1 MWQYYIPI
9 FISYCS
15 FFFYIFWGLKSA
27 DKVAFGTKE
36 DSSNAGTVLEQQ
48 NEQNSVYKDLLKGEV
63 TQEVKE
69 LRHEM
74 YFSERKSHKYKYIG
88 NGVVTKKNEIFD
100 YPGKIDKTDGFPLQI
115 LQPNIEDTGTLSEN
129 LSEVDYRIKDK
140 KEFTIDIERDFIPRF
155 RLEEFTNKLV
165 VKRINEN
172 AVMLDFYTPIYK
184 SQFNTIHKL
193 FLKEL
198 EKIYMGDVRSDVI
211 DFKQVEF
218 ISFRAFGTDDLKKY
232 TYNNIEFDNIL
243 IFDGHYVI
251 KFTAD
256 IVNDGEDL
264 INEFYCKEEEEK
276 SRMHAPRNENG
287 QTIDFLTALYKAE
300 DKYDYE
306 QAKELI
312 GDL

>member
-1 MWQYYIPI
+1 MIKKIYNKIR
-9 FISYCS
+9 S

-27 DKVAFGTKE
+27 DKIAFGTKE

-129 LSEVDYRIKDK
+129 LSEVDYRIKNK

>member
-1 MWQYYIPI
+1 MIKNIYNKIR
-9 FISYCS
+9 S

-27 DKVAFGTKE
+27 DKIAFGAKE
-36 DSSNAGTVLEQQ
+36 DPSNDGTVFEQQ

-88 NGVVTKKNEIFD
+88 NGIVSKKNEIFD

-129 LSEVDYRIKDK
+129 LSEVDYRIKNK

-198 EKIYMGDVRSDVI
+198 ENIYMGDVRSDVI

-218 ISFRAFGTDDLKKY
+218 VSFRAFGTDDLKKY

-264 INEFYCKEEEEK
+264 INEFYCNEEEEK

-287 QTIDFLTALYKAE
+287 QTIDFLTALCKAE

-306 QAKELI
+306 QAKDLI
-312 GDL
+312 GNL

>member
-1 MWQYYIPI
+1 MIKKIYNKIR
-9 FISYCS
+9 S

-27 DKVAFGTKE
+27 DKIAFGTKE

-129 LSEVDYRIKDK
+129 LSEADYRIKNK

-198 EKIYMGDVRSDVI
+198 EKIYMGDVRTDVI

-276 SRMHAPRNENG
+276 SRIHAPRNENE

>member
-1 MWQYYIPI
+1 MIKKIYNKIR
-9 FISYCS
+9 S

-27 DKVAFGTKE
+27 DKIAFGTKE

-129 LSEVDYRIKDK
+129 LSEVDYRIKNK

-264 INEFYCKEEEEK
+264 INEFYCNEEEEK
-276 SRMHAPRNENG
+276 SRTHAPRNENG

>member
-1 MWQYYIPI
+1 MIKKIYNKIR
-9 FISYCS
+9 S

-27 DKVAFGTKE
+27 DKIAFGTKE

-129 LSEVDYRIKDK
+129 LSEADYRIKDK

-276 SRMHAPRNENG
+276 SRIHAHRNENE
-287 QTIDFLTALYKAE
+287 QTIDFLTALCKAE

-306 QAKELI
+306 QAKDLI
-312 GDL
+312 GNL

>member
-1 MWQYYIPI
+1 MWKKIYDKIR
-9 FISYCS
+9 S
-15 FFFYIFWGLKSA
+15 FYFYLFWGLKSA
-27 DKVAFGTKE
+27 DKMAFGTKE
-36 DSSNAGTVLEQQ
+36 DGLNAGAVLEQQ
-48 NEQNSVYKDLLKGEV
+48 NEQNSVYKDLLRGEI

-88 NGVVTKKNEIFD
+88 NGVVTKKNDIFD

-129 LSEVDYRIKDK
+129 LSEVDYRIKNK

-276 SRMHAPRNENG
+276 SRTHAPRDEKG
-287 QTIDFLTALYKAE
+287 QSIDFLSALYKVE

>member
-1 MWQYYIPI
+1 MIKKIYNKIR
-9 FISYCS
+9 S

-27 DKVAFGTKE
+27 DKIAFGTKE

-129 LSEVDYRIKDK
+129 LSEVDYRIKNK

-211 DFKQVEF
+211 DFKKVEF

-264 INEFYCKEEEEK
+264 INEFYCNEEEEK

-287 QTIDFLTALYKAE
+287 QTIDFLTALCKAE

-306 QAKELI
+306 QAKDLI
-312 GDL
+312 GNL

>member
-1 MWQYYIPI
+1 MIKKIYNKIR
-9 FISYCS
+9 S

-27 DKVAFGTKE
+27 DKIAFGAKE
-36 DSSNAGTVLEQQ
+36 DPSNDGTVFEQQ

-129 LSEVDYRIKDK
+129 LSEADYRIKNK

-198 EKIYMGDVRSDVI
+198 ENIYMGDVRSDVI

-264 INEFYCKEEEEK
+264 INEFYCNEEEEK

-287 QTIDFLTALYKAE
+287 QTIDFLTALCKTE

-306 QAKELI
+306 QAKDLI
-312 GDL
+312 GNL

>member
-1 MWQYYIPI
+1 MIKKIYNKIR
-9 FISYCS
+9 S

-27 DKVAFGTKE
+27 DKIAFGAKE
-36 DSSNAGTVLEQQ
+36 DPSNDGTVFEQQ
-48 NEQNSVYKDLLKGEV
+48 NEQNSVYKNLLKGEV

-88 NGVVTKKNEIFD
+88 NGIVSKKNEIFD

-129 LSEVDYRIKDK
+129 LSEVDYRIKNK

-264 INEFYCKEEEEK
+264 INEFYCNEEEEK

>member
-1 MWQYYIPI
+1 MIKKIYNKIR
-9 FISYCS
+9 S

-27 DKVAFGTKE
+27 DKIAFGTKE

-129 LSEVDYRIKDK
+129 LSEADYRIKNK

-276 SRMHAPRNENG
+276 SRIHAPRNENE

>member
-1 MWQYYIPI
+1 MIKKIYNKIR
-9 FISYCS
+9 S

-27 DKVAFGTKE
+27 DKIAFGTKE

-129 LSEVDYRIKDK
+129 LSEVDYRIKNK

-276 SRMHAPRNENG
+276 SRMHAPRNENE
-287 QTIDFLTALYKAE
+287 QTIDFLTALCKTE

>member
-1 MWQYYIPI
+1 M
-9 FISYCS
+9 
-15 FFFYIFWGLKSA
+15 
-27 DKVAFGTKE
+27 
-36 DSSNAGTVLEQQ
+36 
-48 NEQNSVYKDLLKGEV
+48 KGEV

-100 YPGKIDKTDGFPLQI
+100 YPGIIDKSDGFPLQI

-129 LSEVDYRIKDK
+129 LSEADYRIKNK

-276 SRMHAPRNENG
+276 SRIHAPRNENE

>member
-1 MWQYYIPI
+1 MIEKIYNKIR
-9 FISYCS
+9 S

-27 DKVAFGTKE
+27 DKIAFGTKE

-129 LSEVDYRIKDK
+129 LSEADYRIKNK

>member
-1 MWQYYIPI
+1 MIKKIYNKIR
-9 FISYCS
+9 S

-27 DKVAFGTKE
+27 DKIAFGTKE

-129 LSEVDYRIKDK
+129 LSEVDYRIKNK

-264 INEFYCKEEEEK
+264 INEFYCNEEEEK

>member
-1 MWQYYIPI
+1 MIKKIYNKIR
-9 FISYCS
+9 S

-27 DKVAFGTKE
+27 DKIAFGAKE
-36 DSSNAGTVLEQQ
+36 DPSNDGTVFEQQ

-88 NGVVTKKNEIFD
+88 NGIVSKKNEIFD

-129 LSEVDYRIKDK
+129 LSEVDYRIKNK

-198 EKIYMGDVRSDVI
+198 ENIYMGDVRSDVI
-211 DFKQVEF
+211 DFRQVEF

-264 INEFYCKEEEEK
+264 INEFYCNEEEEK

-287 QTIDFLTALYKAE
+287 QTIDFLTALCKAE

-306 QAKELI
+306 QAKDLI
-312 GDL
+312 ENL

>member
-1 MWQYYIPI
+1 MIEKIYNKIR
-9 FISYCS
+9 S

-27 DKVAFGTKE
+27 DKIAFGTKE

-129 LSEVDYRIKDK
+129 LSEVDYRIKNK

>member
-1 MWQYYIPI
+1 MIKKIYNKIR
-9 FISYCS
+9 S

-27 DKVAFGTKE
+27 DKIAFGTKE

-129 LSEVDYRIKDK
+129 LSEKDYRIKNK

>member
-1 MWQYYIPI
+1 MIKKIYNKIR
-9 FISYCS
+9 S

-27 DKVAFGTKE
+27 DKIAFGTKE

-129 LSEVDYRIKDK
+129 LSEADYRIKDK

-193 FLKEL
+193 FLKDL

-218 ISFRAFGTDDLKKY
+218 ISFRAFGPDDLKKY

-276 SRMHAPRNENG
+276 SRIHAPRNENE

>member
-1 MWQYYIPI
+1 MLKKIYSKIR
-9 FISYCS
+9 S
-15 FFFYIFWGLKSA
+15 FMFYLFWGLKSA
-27 DKVAFGTKE
+27 DKIAFTTKE
-36 DSSNAGTVLEQQ
+36 NSLNDGSVLEQQ
-48 NEQNSVYKDLLKGEV
+48 NEDNVVYKDLLRGEV

-74 YFSERKSHKYKYIG
+74 YFSERKSHKYKYLG
-88 NGVVTKKNEIFD
+88 NGIVTKKNDIFD

-129 LSEVDYRIKDK
+129 LAESDYRLKNK

-165 VKRINEN
+165 VKRINET

-184 SQFNTIHKL
+184 SQFNTVHKL

-198 EKIYMGDVRSDVI
+198 EKIYMGNVRSDVI
-211 DFKQVEF
+211 DLKQVEF

-232 TYNNIEFDNIL
+232 TYNNVEFDNIL

-264 INEFYCKEEEEK
+264 IDEFYCEEEEEK
-276 SRMHAPRNENG
+276 SRNHAPRNNNG
-287 QTIDFLTALYKAE
+287 GCIDFTMALCKAN
-300 DKYDYE
+300 DDYDYK
-306 QAKELI
+306 QAEELI

>member
-1 MWQYYIPI
+1 MIKKIYNKIR
-9 FISYCS
+9 S

-27 DKVAFGTKE
+27 DKIAFGAKE
-36 DSSNAGTVLEQQ
+36 DPSNDGTVFEQQ

-129 LSEVDYRIKDK
+129 LSEKDYRIKNK

-276 SRMHAPRNENG
+276 SRMHAPRNENE
-287 QTIDFLTALYKAE
+287 QTIDFLTALYKDE

>member
-1 MWQYYIPI
+1 MIKKIYNKIR
-9 FISYCS
+9 S

-27 DKVAFGTKE
+27 DKIAFGAKE
-36 DSSNAGTVLEQQ
+36 DPSNDGTVFEQQ

-74 YFSERKSHKYKYIG
+74 YFSERKTHKYKYIG

-129 LSEVDYRIKDK
+129 LSEVDYRIKNK

>member
-1 MWQYYIPI
+1 MIKKIYNKIR
-9 FISYCS
+9 S

-27 DKVAFGTKE
+27 DKIAFGTNE

-129 LSEVDYRIKDK
+129 LSEADYRIKDK

-276 SRMHAPRNENG
+276 SRIHAPRNENG
-287 QTIDFLTALYKAE
+287 QTIDFLTALCKAE

-306 QAKELI
+306 QAKDLI
-312 GDL
+312 GNL

>member
-1 MWQYYIPI
+1 MIKKIYNKIR
-9 FISYCS
+9 S

-129 LSEVDYRIKDK
+129 LSEVDYRIKNK

-243 IFDGHYVI
+243 TFDGHYII

-287 QTIDFLTALYKAE
+287 QTIDFLTALYKTE

>member
-1 MWQYYIPI
+1 MIKKIYNKIR
-9 FISYCS
+9 S
-15 FFFYIFWGLKSA
+15 FFFQIFWGLKSA
-27 DKVAFGTKE
+27 DKIAFGTKE
-36 DSSNAGTVLEQQ
+36 DPSNDGTVFEQQ

-88 NGVVTKKNEIFD
+88 NGIVSKKNEIFD

-129 LSEVDYRIKDK
+129 LSEVDYRVKNK

-198 EKIYMGDVRSDVI
+198 ENIYMGDVRSDVI
-211 DFKQVEF
+211 DFKKVEF

-264 INEFYCKEEEEK
+264 INEFYCNEEEEK

-287 QTIDFLTALYKAE
+287 QTIDFLTALCKTE

-306 QAKELI
+306 QAKDLI
-312 GDL
+312 ENL

>member
-1 MWQYYIPI
+1 MIKKIYNKIR
-9 FISYCS
+9 S

-27 DKVAFGTKE
+27 DKIAFGTKE

-129 LSEVDYRIKDK
+129 LSEVDYRIKNK

-198 EKIYMGDVRSDVI
+198 ENIYMGDVRSDVI
-211 DFKQVEF
+211 DFKKVEF

-264 INEFYCKEEEEK
+264 INEFYCNEEEEK

-287 QTIDFLTALYKAE
+287 QTIDFLTALCKAE

-306 QAKELI
+306 QAKDLI
-312 GDL
+312 GNL

>member
-1 MWQYYIPI
+1 MIKKIYNKIR
-9 FISYCS
+9 S

-27 DKVAFGTKE
+27 DKIAFGTKE

-129 LSEVDYRIKDK
+129 LSEVDYRIKNK

-198 EKIYMGDVRSDVI
+198 ENIYMGDVRSDVI
-211 DFKQVEF
+211 DFKKVEF

-276 SRMHAPRNENG
+276 SRMHAPRNENE
-287 QTIDFLTALYKAE
+287 QTIDFLTALCKTE

-306 QAKELI
+306 QAKDLI
-312 GDL
+312 GNL

>member
-1 MWQYYIPI
+1 MIKKIYNKIR
-9 FISYCS
+9 S

-27 DKVAFGTKE
+27 DKIAFGAKE
-36 DSSNAGTVLEQQ
+36 DPSNDGTVFEQQ

-88 NGVVTKKNEIFD
+88 NGIVSKKNEIFD

-129 LSEVDYRIKDK
+129 LSEVDYRIKNK

-198 EKIYMGDVRSDVI
+198 ENIYMGDVRVDVN
-211 DFKQVEF
+211 DFKKVEF

-264 INEFYCKEEEEK
+264 INEFYCNEEEEK

-287 QTIDFLTALYKAE
+287 QTIDFLTALCKTE

-306 QAKELI
+306 QAKDLI
-312 GDL
+312 ENL

>member
-1 MWQYYIPI
+1 MIKKIYNKIR
-9 FISYCS
+9 S

-27 DKVAFGTKE
+27 DKIAFGTKE

-129 LSEVDYRIKDK
+129 LSEVDYRIKNK

-276 SRMHAPRNENG
+276 SRMHAPRNENE

>member
-1 MWQYYIPI
+1 MLKKIYSKIR
-9 FISYCS
+9 S
-15 FFFYIFWGLKSA
+15 FMFYLFWGLKSA
-27 DKVAFGTKE
+27 DKIAFTTKE
-36 DSSNAGTVLEQQ
+36 NSLNDGSVLEQQ
-48 NEQNSVYKDLLKGEV
+48 NEDNVVYKDLLRGEV

-74 YFSERKSHKYKYIG
+74 YFSERKSHKYKYLG
-88 NGVVTKKNEIFD
+88 NGIVTKKNDIFD

-129 LSEVDYRIKDK
+129 LAESDYRLKNK

-165 VKRINEN
+165 VKRINET
-172 AVMLDFYTPIYK
+172 AVMLDFYTPIYN
-184 SQFNTIHKL
+184 SQFNTVHKL
-193 FLKEL
+193 FLKEI
-198 EKIYMGDVRSDVI
+198 EKIYMGNVRSDVI
-211 DFKQVEF
+211 DLKQVEF

-232 TYNNIEFDNIL
+232 TYNNVEFDNIL

-264 INEFYCKEEEEK
+264 IDEFYCEEEEDK
-276 SRMHAPRNENG
+276 SRNHAPRNNNSG
-287 QTIDFLTALYKAE
+287 CIDFTMALCKAN
-300 DKYDYE
+300 DDYDYK
-306 QAKELI
+306 QAEELI

>member
-1 MWQYYIPI
+1 MIKKIYNKIR
-9 FISYCS
+9 S

-27 DKVAFGTKE
+27 DKIAFGAKE
-36 DSSNAGTVLEQQ
+36 DPSNDGTVFEQQ

-88 NGVVTKKNEIFD
+88 NGIVSKKNEIFD

-129 LSEVDYRIKDK
+129 LSEVDYRIKNK

-198 EKIYMGDVRSDVI
+198 ENIYMGDVRSDVI

>member
-1 MWQYYIPI
+1 MIKKIYNKIR
-9 FISYCS
+9 S

-48 NEQNSVYKDLLKGEV
+48 NEQNSVYKNLLKGEV

-129 LSEVDYRIKDK
+129 LSEVDYRIKNK

-287 QTIDFLTALYKAE
+287 QTIDFLTALYKTE

>member
-1 MWQYYIPI
+1 MIKKIYNKIR
-9 FISYCS
+9 S

-27 DKVAFGTKE
+27 DKIAFGAKE
-36 DSSNAGTVLEQQ
+36 DPSNDGTVFEQQ

-88 NGVVTKKNEIFD
+88 NGIVSKKNEIFD
-100 YPGKIDKTDGFPLQI
+100 YPGKIDKTDGFTLQI

-129 LSEVDYRIKDK
+129 LSEVDYRIKNK

-198 EKIYMGDVRSDVI
+198 ENIYMGNVRSDVI

-264 INEFYCKEEEEK
+264 INEFYCNEEEEK

-287 QTIDFLTALYKAE
+287 QTIDFLTALCKAE

-306 QAKELI
+306 QAKDLI
-312 GDL
+312 GNL

>member
-1 MWQYYIPI
+1 MIKKIYNKIR
-9 FISYCS
+9 S

-27 DKVAFGTKE
+27 DKIAFGAKE
-36 DSSNAGTVLEQQ
+36 DPSNDGTVFEQQ

-88 NGVVTKKNEIFD
+88 NGIVSKKNEIFD

-129 LSEVDYRIKDK
+129 LSEVDYRIKNK

-198 EKIYMGDVRSDVI
+198 ENIYMGDVRSDVI

-264 INEFYCKEEEEK
+264 INEFYCNEEEEK

-287 QTIDFLTALYKAE
+287 QTIDFLTALCKAE

-306 QAKELI
+306 QAKDLI
-312 GDL
+312 ENL

>member
-1 MWQYYIPI
+1 MIKKIYNKIR
-9 FISYCS
+9 S

-27 DKVAFGTKE
+27 DKIAFGAKE
-36 DSSNAGTVLEQQ
+36 DPSNDGTVFEQQ

-88 NGVVTKKNEIFD
+88 NGIVSKKNEIFD

-129 LSEVDYRIKDK
+129 LSEVDYRIKNK

-198 EKIYMGDVRSDVI
+198 ENIYMGDVRSDVI

-264 INEFYCKEEEEK
+264 INEFYCNEEEEK

-287 QTIDFLTALYKAE
+287 QTIDFLTALCKTE

-306 QAKELI
+306 QAKDLI
-312 GDL
+312 ENL

>member
-1 MWQYYIPI
+1 MIKKIYNKIR
-9 FISYCS
+9 S

-27 DKVAFGTKE
+27 DKIAFGAKE
-36 DSSNAGTVLEQQ
+36 DPSNDGTVFEQQ

-88 NGVVTKKNEIFD
+88 NGIVSKKNEIFD

-129 LSEVDYRIKDK
+129 LSEVDYRIKNK

-198 EKIYMGDVRSDVI
+198 ENIYMGDVRSDVI

-264 INEFYCKEEEEK
+264 INEYYCNEEEEK

-287 QTIDFLTALYKAE
+287 QTIDLLTALCKAE

-306 QAKELI
+306 QAKDLI
-312 GDL
+312 GNL

>member
-1 MWQYYIPI
+1 MIKKIYNKIR
-9 FISYCS
+9 S

-27 DKVAFGTKE
+27 DKIAFGAKE
-36 DSSNAGTVLEQQ
+36 DPSNDSTVFEQQ

-88 NGVVTKKNEIFD
+88 NGIVSKKNEIFD

-129 LSEVDYRIKDK
+129 LSEVDYRIKNK

-198 EKIYMGDVRSDVI
+198 ENIYMGDVRSDVI

-264 INEFYCKEEEEK
+264 INEFYCNEEEEK

-287 QTIDFLTALYKAE
+287 QTIDFLTALCKAE

-306 QAKELI
+306 QAKDLI
-312 GDL
+312 GNL

>member
-1 MWQYYIPI
+1 MIEKIYNKIR
-9 FISYCS
+9 S

-27 DKVAFGTKE
+27 DKIAFGTKE

-129 LSEVDYRIKDK
+129 LSEVDYRIKNK

-312 GDL
+312 EDL

>member
-1 MWQYYIPI
+1 MIEKIYNKIR
-9 FISYCS
+9 S

-27 DKVAFGTKE
+27 DKIAFGTKE
-36 DSSNAGTVLEQQ
+36 DSPNAGTVLEQQ

-129 LSEVDYRIKDK
+129 LSEKDYRIKNK

-312 GDL
+312 EDL

>member
-1 MWQYYIPI
+1 MIKKIYNKIR
-9 FISYCS
+9 S

-27 DKVAFGTKE
+27 DKIAFGAKE
-36 DSSNAGTVLEQQ
+36 DPSNDGTVFEQQ

-88 NGVVTKKNEIFD
+88 NGIVSKKNEIFD

-129 LSEVDYRIKDK
+129 LSEVDYRIKNK